1 MQILQGHVYL
11 TLSMQDQLI
20 ERDPVLMRKAL
31 CDLFFGACSGSEART
46 FVSEPVLVVFA
57 AKFNASVK
65 LYNSGILRCVL
76 FIMVDE

>member
-1 MQILQGHVYL
+1 
-11 TLSMQDQLI
+11 MQDQLI
-20 ERDPVLMRKAL
+20 EKDPVLMRKAL
-31 CDLFFGACSGSEART
+31 CDLFFGTSSGSRT